1 MGTYVEPTVGYNW
14 EVATK
19 LLTHLPKGSQPA
31 RELYTV
37 TAATC
42 DVIDGHVAFY
52 DADGALKHIRA
63 TGTFETVTRTEQ
75 CDD

>member
-1 MGTYVEPTVGYNW
+1 MSAHVEPTLGYSW

-31 RELYTV
+31 RELYIV

-52 DADGALKHIRA
+52 DAHGALKHIRA
-63 TGTFETVTRTEQ
+63 TGTFETVTRIEQ
-75 CDD
+75 SDD